1 MDKLIEKIYNTYLKT
16 SRTQNNKPFRYRQN
30 FEGFEK
36 EPNYLPA
43 LKLKSFFARNPQ
55 IKIEDFFLAPYVIF
69 ENDKEA
75 FYNLNF
81 YNSLQAIKVYTLFSK
96 RSMNEDPDSDFQ
108 LQKITDGL
116 KYIKEFCLEKK
127 IPLSEYLK
135 YKSANVND
143 FLVHLSHKN
152 ISIYNLF
159 PLRDLDR
166 MLRTY
171 DFELLSFILN
181 DLAPRISYFRTK
193 FLASKKAKALS
204 VAGLTKIEK
213 NIKNQLDIN

>member
-43 LKLKSFFARNPQ
+43 LKLKSFFTRNPQ
-55 IKIEDFFLAPYVIF
+55 IKIEDYFIAPYIIF

-75 FYNLNF
+75 FYDLNF
-81 YNSLQAIKVYTLFSK
+81 YNSLQAIKVYTLYSK
-96 RSMNEDPDSDFQ
+96 RCMNEDPDSDFQ

-127 IPLSEYLK
+127 IPLSEYLR

-159 PLRDLDR
+159 PLRNLDR
-166 MLRTY
+166 VLRSY

-181 DLAPRISYFRTK
+181 DLASRISYFRTK

-213 NIKNQLDIN
+213 NIKKQLDIN